1 MIEIDKEFIKEYLI
15 EGTSSDEYIKR
26 VEECE
31 KIKVHSTDEPSELML
46 RKYQPSEPDWAI
58 QYKKENWRGI
68 TKTHFEKIENVIAKI
83 FRASDFVV
91 KFENSESTGVADG
104 QSLEDYT
111 TKYFPKVKSL
121 LYYVQKIWLRQYLV
135 EPNGVTLIK
144 PINYKTKKTNEY
156 WRPYLYQICCEKVIY
171 LSEEYLIIK
180 EEDNEWLIVD
190 SFEFIK
196 LKKVK
201 ESYIAESVFE
211 HKLGYVPAIYNGG
224 KICLDD
230 DNEFY
235 YESVISGV
243 CPWWSQALL
252 EESDKNVAIKQHMH
266 PEKAV
271 YGDDKCKSC
280 SGTGKVS
287 RTVGLEKR
295 HEHVDCGTCKGSGIM
310 TPTTSSFG
318 LHVVRPPR
326 GSELPMPDW
335 GPAKYIQKDI
345 TPLEFLDKDIDKL
358 IIQGYAAVCMEQLAQ
373 NTSDK
378 TESGVKK
385 AYDWEQTNLFL
396 YNIAVD
402 ICQYKLPWI
411 YKVISDYRYGVV
423 GQGMSKQSIEEM
435 QPQINTPQRFDIIG
449 VNDLKTQIAEL
460 KKAGCSVD
468 IISELEKQLIGKE
481 FSGDRET
488 IKYLMAVIELDPLRN
503 TTIEDKALA
512 QASGFTNIDDL
523 VVSVNIQA
531 LVQQA
536 IQDKGFYDLDF
547 TKQKAKIYELAKNI
561 KSSDID
567 TIPINNLSINGGGV
581 SNFNDVESEA
591 KAKLKG
597 TVGGVQGV
605 LAIQDSVSKGIT
617 DYSAA
622 VTLLFEIYG
631 FNEATAKAIL
641 GSPKKQT
648 IPLNGVTN

>member
-1 MIEIDKEFIKEYLI
+1 
-15 EGTSSDEYIKR
+15 
-26 VEECE
+26 
-31 KIKVHSTDEPSELML
+31 
-46 RKYQPSEPDWAI
+46 
-58 QYKKENWRGI
+58 
-68 TKTHFEKIENVIAKI
+68 
-83 FRASDFVV
+83 
-91 KFENSESTGVADG
+91 
-104 QSLEDYT
+104 
-111 TKYFPKVKSL
+111 
-121 LYYVQKIWLRQYLV
+121 
-135 EPNGVTLIK
+135 
-144 PINYKTKKTNEY
+144 
-156 WRPYLYQICCEKVIY
+156 
-171 LSEEYLIIK
+171 
-180 EEDNEWLIVD
+180 
-190 SFEFIK
+190 
-196 LKKVK
+196 
-201 ESYIAESVFE
+201 
-211 HKLGYVPAIYNGG
+211 
-224 KICLDD
+224 
-230 DNEFY
+230 
-235 YESVISGV
+235 
-243 CPWWSQALL
+243 
-252 EESDKNVAIKQHMH
+252 MH